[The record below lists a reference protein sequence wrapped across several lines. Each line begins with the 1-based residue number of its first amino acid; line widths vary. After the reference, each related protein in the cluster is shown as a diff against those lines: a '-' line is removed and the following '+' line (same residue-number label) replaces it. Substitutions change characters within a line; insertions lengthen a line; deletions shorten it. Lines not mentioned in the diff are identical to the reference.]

1 MDSLWGEEF
10 NIQPTKQVA
19 QKIKK
24 KIEKKQPAEVS
35 VKKTIK
41 SKKIDIDSKLSLI
54 EQEVNRILGTYSS
67 RTVVIDSLEKLAAY
81 IDAAIANSVI
91 AIDTETNNSLDPITC
106 KLMGVCLY
114 TPNQQNAYIPINH
127 IDKQTGERLS
137 WQVTEKDIFNQLSRL
152 KDTHIIMHNGKFDY
166 SVLKCTCGIELD
178 IYWDT
183 MIAAKILDE
192 NEFSAGLKQ
201 QYIQKIDSSI
211 EKYSIDHLFED
222 VQYAILDPNLFAL
235 YAATDA
241 YMTFKLYE
249 GQVEKID
256 QPENVSL
263 KHLLYDLEMPLVH
276 VLAEMEMNG
285 MEVDQDYALRLSKTY
300 HNQLDILDENIN
312 QELLKLKPKIDAW
325 RKTED
330 ANFRPMKK
338 TGNGLSKSKNEQ
350 LQDNINF
357 SSPTQLAILFYDVL
371 KFPQVSRKSP
381 RGTGEDELK
390 SLYEKTKLPLCKYI
404 LDRRGLVK
412 LISTYIDVIPDLAK
426 KWPDGR
432 VRTHFNQY
440 GAATGRLSSSDPIN
454 FQNIP
459 SHEKRIRML
468 FKAADGNMIIG
479 SDFSAQEPRL
489 TAFYSQDPAMIK
501 AYNEGKDLYAVIG
514 SKSFNTTYENCLE
527 FYPEGTE
534 IEFDGKKVI
543 CGNKT
548 HQNKEGKERRS
559 MSKSILLGVL
569 YGRGAASVGE
579 QIHKSREEAQKII
592 DDFYAAFP
600 NVKKW
605 IDASILSA
613 HQKGY
618 VEDIIG
624 RRRRLPDALLEKY
637 EIKDKSISFNPLLFA
652 KGNISRDNIVNKYHN
667 LCLNSRSKKDLE
679 TIKQQAEQEN
689 IAIKDNTGFIAQA
702 ERQAVNARV
711 QGGAATLTK
720 RALLDLYNSKELKA
734 LGAKLI
740 NAVHDEILIEA
751 PTKNAEAAAELLTNI
766 MINSAKQYVTNVP
779 MKCDAYIVPCW
790 YLDEFFAHMKDK
802 FKKLQAEMSDLD
814 AFESLVKTNT
824 ESTRSQIYEIVRD
837 MMHEKPADH
846 QALDDAIAKGIL
858 I

>member
-41 SKKIDIDSKLSLI
+41 SKKIDLDSKLSLI
-54 EQEVNRILGTYSS
+54 EQEVNRILGTYAS
-67 RTVVIDSLEKLAAY
+67 RTIVIDSLEKLSSY

-166 SVLKCTCGIELD
+166 SVLKCTCGIELE

-201 QYIQKIDSSI
+201 QYIQKIDASI

-222 VQYAILDPNLFAL
+222 VQYAVLDPNLFAL

-249 GQVEKID
+249 WQVEKID

-263 KHLLYDLEMPLVH
+263 KHLLHDLEMPLVH

-338 TGNGLSKSKNEQ
+338 NGNGLSKSKNEQ
-350 LQDNINF
+350 LQENINF

-468 FKAADGNMIIG
+468 FKAG
-479 SDFSAQEPRL
+479 
-489 TAFYSQDPAMIK
+489 
-501 AYNEGKDLYAVIG
+501 
-514 SKSFNTTYENCLE
+514 TTYENIN
-527 FYPEGTE
+527 TE
-534 IEFDGKKVI
+534 DKTAYISKFSDVLVNNNWVNISEINPGDFILVNEDDSQKEHQVFSIELIEDKYKVI
-543 CGNKT
+543 
-548 HQNKEGKERRS
+548 
-559 MSKSILLGVL
+559 
-569 YGRGAASVGE
+569 
-579 QIHKSREEAQKII
+579 
-592 DDFYAAFP
+592 
-600 NVKKW
+600 
-605 IDASILSA
+605 
-613 HQKGY
+613 
-618 VEDIIG
+618 
-624 RRRRLPDALLEKY
+624 
-637 EIKDKSISFNPLLFA
+637 
-652 KGNISRDNIVNKYHN
+652 
-667 LCLNSRSKKDLE
+667 
-679 TIKQQAEQEN
+679 
-689 IAIKDNTGFIAQA
+689 
-702 ERQAVNARV
+702 
-711 QGGAATLTK
+711 
-720 RALLDLYNSKELKA
+720 
-734 LGAKLI
+734 LI
-740 NAVHDEILIEA
+740 
-751 PTKNAEAAAELLTNI
+751 
-766 MINSAKQYVTNVP
+766 
-779 MKCDAYIVPCW
+779 
-790 YLDEFFAHMKDK
+790 
-802 FKKLQAEMSDLD
+802 
-814 AFESLVKTNT
+814 
-824 ESTRSQIYEIVRD
+824 
-837 MMHEKPADH
+837 
-846 QALDDAIAKGIL
+846 
-858 I
+858 